1 MLNFFSLVKSL
12 RPECCY
18 SSWLTPKQ
26 FEFSWFTL
34 EVFCDPQKNT
44 PTLMYAFPSNDTHV
58 GLDFSIHII
67 LHYIF
72 FIPFQLCDISLRAGV
87 TTLSAHRVVLAAAS
101 PYFHA
106 MFNGKLFF
114 RENT

>member
-1 MLNFFSLVKSL
+1 
-12 RPECCY
+12 
-18 SSWLTPKQ
+18 
-26 FEFSWFTL
+26 
-34 EVFCDPQKNT
+34 
-44 PTLMYAFPSNDTHV
+44 MYAFPSNDTHV

-106 MFNGKLFF
+106 MFNGKLF
-114 RENT
+114 NTKNQAPIPTLLLAISIINFFLCSMYLI